1 METLWI
7 LHSYPLVNF
16 PISYVHSPVSHV
28 SLLGGAARVKKM
40 GFMMVHGNNSHT
52 VRWHITP
59 MIMDTY
65 PLAKWSS
72 AL

>member
-1 METLWI
+1 MYHYLE
-7 LHSYPLVNF
+7 VQ
-16 PISYVHSPVSHV
+16 
-28 SLLGGAARVKKM
+28 LGQKN
-40 GFMMVHGNNSHT
+40 GFYDGNNSHT

-72 AL
+72 ALE